1 MRVRESMGN
10 YEGRD
15 AESECP
21 AARGAKSDLRNGPSG
36 PLVPIAKEPEIGDSG
51 QFEEGRSQRSK

>member
-1 MRVRESMGN
+1 MGN